1 MEQRQITPK
10 TDPGPPSFSEQ
21 RRPVLR
27 GAGQPY
33 RLAQGDLLAF
43 TGEVLRFGF
52 APDEFA
58 LNVERIRG
66 NRSASSA
73 APTFSVTV
81 ERIRTGHTETY
92 LGGPGRAWV
101 AEFLI
106 ALIAGEFGRA

>member
-1 MEQRQITPK
+1 MEQRQITPETK
-10 TDPGPPSFSEQ
+10 PLAPSFNEQ
-21 RRPVLR
+21 SRPVLR
-27 GAGQPY
+27 HAGQPY

-43 TGEVLRFGF
+43 TSEVLLFGF

-58 LNVERIRG
+58 LNVERMRG

-81 ERIRTGHTETY
+81 EHTRTGHTATY
-92 LGGPGRAWV
+92 LGGPGRSWV